1 MAAGGVAGAGA
12 AAVFGAAATVAAG
25 VVLAESCGS
34 WLTSSE
40 SIKAIADIVKTS
52 KIMAWTVVFEA

>member
-1 MAAGGVAGAGA
+1 V

-52 KIMAWTVVFEA
+52 KIMAWTVGFGA